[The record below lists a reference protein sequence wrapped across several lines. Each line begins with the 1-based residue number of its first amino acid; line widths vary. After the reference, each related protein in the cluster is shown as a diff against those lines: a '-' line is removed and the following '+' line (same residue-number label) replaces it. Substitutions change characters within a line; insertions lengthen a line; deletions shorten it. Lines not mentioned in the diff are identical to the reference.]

1 LWVVQQ
7 PFGQDKPREWTIFP
21 YLLKEY
27 RNRWFLFCSR
37 ASDMR
42 LFDLALD
49 RIKGIVA
56 ASDVEYKI
64 DPKFNPRTYFKNVI
78 GVTKHRGTPLSVVR
92 FSASAEQAPYIETK
106 PLHSSQMVVER
117 NEETGEVIFQVEVI
131 LNFEFYA
138 LILSYGAGVK
148 VLSPKCA
155 VSNIRKM
162 LEDAYLQYK

>member
-1 LWVVQQ
+1 
-7 PFGQDKPREWTIFP
+7 
-21 YLLKEY
+21 
-27 RNRWFLFCSR
+27 
-37 ASDMR
+37 MR

-92 FSASAEQAPYIETK
+92 FSASAEQAPCIETK

-117 NEETGEVIFQVEVI
+117 NEETGEVIFQVEVV